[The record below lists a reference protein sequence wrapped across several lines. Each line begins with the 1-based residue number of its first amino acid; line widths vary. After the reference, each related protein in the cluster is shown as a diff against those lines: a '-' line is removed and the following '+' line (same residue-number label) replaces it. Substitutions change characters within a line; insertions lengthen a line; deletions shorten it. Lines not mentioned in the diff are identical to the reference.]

1 LNDGIQRP
9 YLVWAAKVNLFLF
22 KNDKMADDVVIYFGE
37 YQDKGCGPM
46 QNNHLKSVSQN
57 VLILPPQNGTST
69 KEQRFV
75 LF

>member
-1 LNDGIQRP
+1 
-9 YLVWAAKVNLFLF
+9 
-22 KNDKMADDVVIYFGE
+22 MADDVVIYFGE